1 MDRVTPPLEVK
12 DYYRESL
19 EWVTEQ
25 FKDKDIF
32 KRYLKVLF
40 LQQQDLIREINNVLQ
55 NRSLNTAKGRQLD
68 LIGEIVG
75 QPRSQAQ
82 AALYSFFGFNEDI
95 TAQTFGDLNNPATGG
110 FWYSRGQAVGG
121 NITLDDDTYRRLIRA
136 RILKNSSSATTDQF
150 LQFMDWVFGDGSIG
164 SSPSYIVETSS
175 TIFFG
180 YEGYPGVEGYGDG
193 ISGYGGTYWNGGDTP
208 IGGPVVEVHFNREL
222 TLLEVWLLHAQIPD
236 KDGTLAPF
244 MMKPL
249 GVQLI
254 FYDADGN
261 VINPI

>member
-1 MDRVTPPLEVK
+1 MTQALVTK
-12 DYYRESL
+12 DYYAESL

-25 FKDKDIF
+25 FKDKEIF
-32 KRYLKVLF
+32 KRYLRVFF
-40 LQQQDLIREINNVLQ
+40 LQQQELMQEINNVLQ
-55 NRSLNTAKGRQLD
+55 NRSLSTAQGKQLD
-68 LIGEIVG
+68 VIGEIVG

-150 LQFMDWVFGDGSIG
+150 LMFMDWVFGDGTTG
-164 SSPSYIVETSS
+164 SSPSYIVELSS
-175 TIFFG
+175 SIWFG
-180 YEGYPGVEGYGDG
+180 YEGYPAVEGYGDG
-193 ISGYGGTYWNGGDTP
+193 ISGYGGTYWDGQAPP
-208 IGGPVVEVHFNREL
+208 IVGGPIVEVHFNREL
-222 TLLEVWLLHAQIPD
+222 TLLEVWLLHAKIPD

-254 FYDADGN
+254 FYDVNGN
-261 VINPI
+261 VINPV